1 MIPFFRVSVVY
12 LVYMGFF
19 ESTFL
24 GLVQGL
30 TEFLPVSSSG
40 HLVIIQELLNLSKQI
55 EFDVFLHFATLI
67 AVLIFFRSDILEIL
81 KGVTGKSEAGLKTLT
96 GIIIGSVPTAVIGL
110 LFKDFFEE
118 KFSQPK
124 TVAAMW
130 IVTGF
135 ILWFSSKFSKS
146 DAVDKNYS
154 NTKITDFLLV
164 GLFQGLT
171 IMPGISRSGITISA
185 AFLLGFNR
193 KWAFKY
199 SMLLSVPAILGAG
212 LLEIKNFSVN
222 TNILAG
228 GIVAMLSG
236 ILALYILS
244 KIVIGGKFHL
254 FSYYLWIVGIL
265 GLIFL

>member
-1 MIPFFRVSVVY
+1 MT
-12 LVYMGFF
+12 FF
-19 ESTFL
+19 ESAFL

-40 HLVIIQELLNLSKQI
+40 HLVIFQKLLNVGNQI

-67 AVLIFFRSDILEIL
+67 AVLIFFKNDILEIL
-81 KGVTGKSEAGLKTLT
+81 KGIFGKSESGLKTLI

-110 LFKDFFEE
+110 LFKDFFEN

-135 ILWFSSKFSKS
+135 ILWLSSFSKAGS
-146 DAVDKNYS
+146 KLDATDKNYS

-164 GLFQGLT
+164 GLFQGIT
-171 IMPGISRSGITISA
+171 IMPGISRAGITISVA
-185 AFLLGFNR
+185 LLLGFNR
-193 KWAFKY
+193 NWAFKY
-199 SMLLSVPAILGAG
+199 SMLLSIPAILGAG
-212 LLEIKNFSVN
+212 LLGLKNLSVN

-228 GIVAMLSG
+228 GIVAVVSG

-244 KIVIGGKFHL
+244 KIIIGKKFHT
-254 FSYYLWIVGIL
+254 FSYYLWTVGIL
-265 GLIFL
+265 GLMFL

>member
-1 MIPFFRVSVVY
+1 MT
-12 LVYMGFF
+12 FF

-40 HLVIIQELLNLSKQI
+40 HLVIIQKLLSVGEQI

-67 AVLIFFRSDILEIL
+67 AVLFFFRNDILEIL
-81 KGVTGKSEAGLKTLT
+81 KSVLGKSEAGLKTLI
-96 GIIIGSVPTAVIGL
+96 GIIVGSVPTAVVGL
-110 LFKDFFEE
+110 LFNDFFEE

-124 TVAAMW
+124 TVAAML

-135 ILWFSSKFSKS
+135 ILWFSSNPAICGTKS
-146 DAVDKNYS
+146 DTVDKNYS

-164 GLFQGLT
+164 GLFQGIA
-171 IMPGISRSGITISA
+171 IMPGISRSGITISVA
-185 AFLLGFNR
+185 LLLGFNR
-193 KWAFKY
+193 TWAFKY
-199 SMLLSVPAILGAG
+199 SMLLSIPAILGAG
-212 LLEIKNFSVN
+212 LLELKNFSVN

-244 KIVIGGKFHL
+244 KIVIGKKFHL
-254 FSYYLWIVGIL
+254 FSYYLWTVGIL
-265 GLIFL
+265 GLLFL

>member
-1 MIPFFRVSVVY
+1 
-12 LVYMGFF
+12 MGFF

-40 HLVIIQELLNLSKQI
+40 HLVIIQKLLSVGEQI
-55 EFDVFLHFATLI
+55 EFDVFLHFATLL
-67 AVLIFFRSDILEIL
+67 AVLIFFRNDILEII
-81 KGVTGKSEAGLKTLT
+81 KGILGKSEAGLKTLI
-96 GIIIGSVPTAVIGL
+96 GIIIGSAPTAVIGL
-110 LFKDFFEE
+110 LFNDFFEE

-135 ILWFSSKFSKS
+135 ILWFSSMFSKS
-146 DAVDKNYS
+146 DTVDKNYS

-164 GLFQGLT
+164 GLFQGLA
-171 IMPGISRSGITISA
+171 IMPGISRAGITISA
-185 AFLLGFNR
+185 ALLLGFNR
-193 KWAFKY
+193 NWAFKY
-199 SMLLSVPAILGAG
+199 SMLLSIPAILGAG
-212 LLEIKNFSVN
+212 LLELKNFSVN

-228 GIVAMLSG
+228 GIVAIISG

-244 KIVIGGKFHL
+244 KIVIGKKFHY
-254 FSYYLWIVGIL
+254 FSYYLWTVGII
-265 GLIFL
+265 GLLFL